1 MLENIELKHSKSINQ
16 KGAILLFTTLLVLV
30 VISIISL
37 GVAEILTK
45 EWKTRIFVND
55 SPLAYYAADSG
66 AERMLYEIYKN
77 DYQPSVDDSGLT
89 FYLTNGSTW
98 TMSVVSSSPLI
109 IRIVGSMG
117 EVSRAIRLDF

>member
-1 MLENIELKHSKSINQ
+1 MQYCQIKNSKNSER
-16 KGAILLFTTLLVLV
+16 GAVLLFTTLLVLV

-37 GVAEILTK
+37 GVAEILTE
-45 EWKTRIFVND
+45 EWKTRIFVYD
-55 SPLAYYAADSG
+55 SPLAYCAADSG
-66 AERMLYEIYKN
+66 AERILYEIYKK
-77 DYQPSVDDSGLT
+77 DYQPSVDDPDLT
-89 FYLTNGSTW
+89 FHLANGSSW